1 MIKMDTILWRLL
13 IWTLGLATP
22 LLAAVKPRSY
32 LASTVD
38 YVERAGSLSRMVTQG
53 LYLYFLIIA
62 AIAFVFY
69 WGKEID
75 MRAEQRRA
83 LAFFFLSIILAAMPT
98 ISSVITGGTLQWTIV
113 GTIGIYSATYILPVP
128 PLDWWI
134 REVRR
139 MLLFIFV
146 YGSLAAAIIYPEWA
160 RNQAYASES
169 STALLPI
176 RLFGTA
182 NHANALVPLA
192 VFAWMLGRYPKC
204 RLAGEVFHGG
214 AILLVMVLAQSK
226 TNWVAVSLLLIVY
239 FSLKIRSLT
248 TGKKC
253 LIFFALSGALF
264 LALLYLFEF
273 THFIERIEGI
283 LYDPQMFTLTGR
295 IPLWLMAINIWMEG
309 LWLGQG
315 LDAWSSEALLDNVGL
330 FGWAAPNAHNQLL
343 QILSQSGLMG
353 LIVMLIWGLIFMN
366 IVRNA
371 PQQNRIPH
379 LWLCAFYFL
388 PGVTEVVLQFSIGP
402 GHTILTWIM
411 ITLTMNMLRVKEKEI
426 AQDCIKGNV

>member
-1 MIKMDTILWRLL
+1 VIKMDIILWRLL
-13 IWTLGLATP
+13 IWTLGLTTP

-32 LASTVD
+32 LAGTVE
-38 YVERAGSLSRMVTQG
+38 YVERVGSLSRMVTQG
-53 LYLYFLIIA
+53 LYLYFLMIA
-62 AIAFVFY
+62 AIAFVLY

-83 LAFFFLSIILAAMPT
+83 LAFFSLSIILAAMPT

-113 GTIGIYSATYILPVP
+113 GTIGIYSATNILPVP

-139 MLLFIFV
+139 MLLFVFV
-146 YGSLAAAIIYPEWA
+146 YGSLAVAILFPEWA
-160 RNQAYASES
+160 WNQAYASES
-169 STALLPI
+169 STALLPM

-226 TNWVAVSLLLIVY
+226 TSWVAVSLLLIVY

-248 TGKKC
+248 AGKKY
-253 LIFFALSGALF
+253 LTFFALGGALF
-264 LALLYLFEF
+264 LILLYLTEI
-273 THFIERIEGI
+273 THLIKRIEDI
-283 LYDPQMFTLTGR
+283 LYDPQLLTLTGR
-295 IPLWLMAINIWMEG
+295 IPLWLMAIDIWMDG
-309 LWLGQG
+309 PWLGQG
-315 LDAWSSEALLDNVGL
+315 LDAWSSEALLDNVGF

-343 QILSQSGLMG
+343 QILSQSGLLG
-353 LIVMLIWGLIFMN
+353 LIVMMVWGLMFVN
-366 IVRNA
+366 IVKNA
-371 PQQNRIPH
+371 PRQNRISH

-388 PGVTEVVLQFSIGP
+388 PGVTEVVMQFSVGP
-402 GHTILTWIM
+402 GHTVLTWIM
-411 ITLTMNMLRVKEKEI
+411 ITLTMNMVRGSEWK
-426 AQDCIKGNV
+426 